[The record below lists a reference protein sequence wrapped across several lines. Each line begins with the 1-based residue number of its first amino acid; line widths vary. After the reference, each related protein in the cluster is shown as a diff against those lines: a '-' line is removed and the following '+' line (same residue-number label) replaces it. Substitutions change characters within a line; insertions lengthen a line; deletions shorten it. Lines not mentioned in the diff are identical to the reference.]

1 MQLSGSN
8 PAASTKR
15 SILLVDDDEPMRLAM
30 CAVLSPR
37 YRVTLAVDGLDG
49 LDKASANP
57 RPDLIVAD
65 IIMPRL
71 DGISMVRRIRERD
84 AMRRV
89 PVIFLSGQMSV
100 GHILA
105 GLSVVPFGY
114 LSKPIDPE
122 ALVRK
127 VKSAF
132 GDR

>member
-1 MQLSGSN
+1 MQLSA
-8 PAASTKR
+8 PDYALRKR
-15 SILLVDDDEPMRLAM
+15 SILLVDDDEPLRSVMH
-30 CAVLSPR
+30 AVLSSR

-49 LDKASANP
+49 LEKANADP

-71 DGISMVRRIRERD
+71 DGISMVRRIRENE

-114 LSKPIDPE
+114 LSKPMDPE